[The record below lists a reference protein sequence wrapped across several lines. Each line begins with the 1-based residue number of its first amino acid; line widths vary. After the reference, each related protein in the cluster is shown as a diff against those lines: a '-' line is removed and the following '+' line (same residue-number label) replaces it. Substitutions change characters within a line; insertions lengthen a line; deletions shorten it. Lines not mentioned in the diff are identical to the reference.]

1 MEIKQFS
8 VITVVQ
14 AIIIITLNGPERD
27 ELQY

>member
-14 AIIIITLNGPERD
+14 AIIIIPLNGPERD